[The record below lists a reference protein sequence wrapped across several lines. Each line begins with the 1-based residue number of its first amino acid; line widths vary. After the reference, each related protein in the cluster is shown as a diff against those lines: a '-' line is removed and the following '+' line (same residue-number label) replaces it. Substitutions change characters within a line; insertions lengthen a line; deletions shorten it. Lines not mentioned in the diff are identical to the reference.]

1 MNQPSNDEHR
11 LARPADL
18 RCRAWRGRP
27 PRRRRTASQ
36 WRGSCLT
43 GSRTANR
50 SRTCSGGCVRSPT
63 SAFRSRAT
71 FSPEIAAGALD
82 VAGATRATP
91 LSLSGATERHLP
103 EWTVSGNTARQKHR
117 AAFQAA
123 IALHGGIIVDYQE
136 TAGWW
141 QIQDYTFHAFDAV
154 VVLIRVA
161 ADHTGRSVRS
171 VCEEIAARCGEP

>member
-1 MNQPSNDEHR
+1 MAKKTAATKADRVAVARLVLDGLAHGEPLDNVFGRLRPFADHR
-11 LARPADL
+11 FPFPADV
-18 RCRAWRGRP
+18 
-27 PRRRRTASQ
+27 
-36 WRGSCLT
+36 LT
-43 GSRTANR
+43 
-50 SRTCSGGCVRSPT
+50 
-63 SAFRSRAT
+63 
-71 FSPEIAAGALD
+71 EIAAGALD

-91 LSLSGATERHLP
+91 LSLSDATERHLP

-123 IALHGGIIVDYQE
+123 IALHGGIIVDYEE

-141 QIQDYTFHAFDAV
+141 QVQDYTFHAFDAA